1 MRQLLATLR
10 HRPAPIVGILVA
22 LTIAASVV
30 IWAFSVGEAGKNS
43 SVPSERL
50 AATTIVVTGKPDV
63 AFTSGSGQDATTDI
77 LPLTSYRRVPA
88 TVATALG
95 NVPGVRDAVAD
106 QSVPIALSLPN
117 GQVATGTSAEPLTGY
132 GWQSAVLTPFKLL
145 SGHAPSASN
154 QLVLG
159 RGVARS
165 TGLGVGDEVRLIGQP
180 LSSFTIVGI
189 AAAPAGDPAGTWT
202 VFFSDP
208 EAAALYGHPGEADLI
223 GIVARPGVS
232 SAQLTS
238 RVRAVLSGQHL
249 SVLSGRSRGIAE
261 DVAAASGLS
270 NLSAIRWRCRHDH
283 RAHLALRRREHRRL
297 LGRRAGAHDGPFAR
311 GRCHA
316 GSGPAHDHG

>member
-1 MRQLLATLR
+1 MRQLLANLR

-22 LTIAASVV
+22 LTVAASVV
-30 IWAFSVGEAGKNS
+30 TWAFSVGEAGKNAL
-43 SVPSERL
+43 VPAERL

-77 LPLTSYRRVPA
+77 LPLTSYRRVPS
-88 TVATALG
+88 TKATALG
-95 NVPGVRDAVAD
+95 NIPGVRDAVAD
-106 QSVPIALSLPN
+106 QSVPVALSLPN

-165 TGLGVGDEVRLIGQP
+165 TGLGVGDEIRLIGQSLP
-180 LSSFTIVGI
+180 SFTIVGI

-202 VFFSDP
+202 LFFSGP

-223 GIVARPGVS
+223 GIVAGPGVS

-238 RVRAVLSGQHL
+238 RVRGGALGTTPL
-249 SVLSGRSRGIAE
+249 GAEWEIPGDSRGCRRCE
-261 DVAAASGLS
+261 RPVELV
-270 NLSAIRWRCRHDH
+270 AIRWRCRHDY
-283 RAHLALRRREHRRL
+283 RAHLTLRRREYRRL